1 MITLFPSQRSFKA
14 TAKKGSGVLRAAA
27 AVQYAWIH
35 QQHTAFRVR
44 RLCQLLEVSRSG
56 YYEWLQRPPRT
67 QTAAE
72 QQS

>member
-1 MITLFPSQRSFKA
+1 MK
-14 TAKKGSGVLRAAA
+14 
-27 AVQYAWIH
+27 YAWIH